1 MKDPADLEDGRRKA
15 NKETIRGLTD
25 TKGADT
31 AQCELKTAEEG
42 VFWISEWYCPQRKM
56 ERIIS
61 NGNRPEASPPE
72 LWGSVFINY
81 PVYRILLAL
90 LGRMRK

>member
-15 NKETIRGLTD
+15 NKETIRGMTD

-42 VFWISEWYCPQRKM
+42 AFWISEWYCPQRKM
-56 ERIIS
+56 ERIMS
-61 NGNRPEASPPE
+61 NGKRPEASPPE
-72 LWGSVFINY
+72 LWGSVCINY
-81 PVYRILLAL
+81 PAYRILLAQ